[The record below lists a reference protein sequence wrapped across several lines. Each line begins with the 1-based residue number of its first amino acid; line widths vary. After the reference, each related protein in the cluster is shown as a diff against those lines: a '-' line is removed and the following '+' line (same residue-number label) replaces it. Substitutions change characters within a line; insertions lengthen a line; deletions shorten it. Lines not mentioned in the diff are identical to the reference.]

1 MLPSRAL
8 TSRHPQPGR
17 GGEPVAGTPSVHT
30 DEAVL
35 ITQPGLTDEAVLITQ
50 PGLTGDPG
58 LASPPGRTSARTAV
72 VRRRTLGPL
81 ALVTVAALTLA
92 ACSASSAPATGST
105 SGSGSASGDSS
116 ASGDATARTGTA
128 EPTSTVYPLT
138 LDNCGFEVT
147 VDAAPQRVLTIKS
160 STTEMLLALGL
171 QDRIVASAFLDG
183 PVPEWLS
190 DAASGSDAVTS
201 PLSTQAPGAEAVTE
215 VEPDLVYAGWES
227 NVTAESAGDR
237 GTLATLGVASYV
249 SPAAC
254 KGEAY
259 MPDPLTFDDVF
270 ADITEVG
277 SLFDVSEAAAELVA
291 QQRAELE
298 AVVPD
303 DRGLTALWYSSGTD
317 IPYVGAGIGAPQMI
331 MDAAGLTN
339 IAAGVHDTWTPFGW
353 EDVVA
358 ADPDVIVLVDAAWNT
373 AASKITMLEEN
384 PATTNLAAVQEKR
397 YVVVPFAATE
407 AGVRNVSAVSDVVE
421 QVGALAVGG
430 DDSAAG

>member
-1 MLPSRAL
+1 MLPSRPRAHRRPL
-8 TSRHPQPGR
+8 AP
-17 GGEPVAGTPSVHT
+17 
-30 DEAVL
+30 
-35 ITQPGLTDEAVLITQ
+35 
-50 PGLTGDPG
+50 
-58 LASPPGRTSARTAV
+58 LAS
-72 VRRRTLGPL
+72 L
-81 ALVTVAALTLA
+81 ASLTLVTVAAFTLA
-92 ACSASSAPATGST
+92 ACSASSAPATGNAADSSSSSGATASSGTST
-105 SGSGSASGDSS
+105 S
-116 ASGDATARTGTA
+116 ATT
-128 EPTSTVYPLT
+128 YPLT
-138 LDNCGFEVT
+138 LDSCGFEVT
-147 VDAAPQRVLTIKS
+147 VDSAPQRVLTIKS

-171 QDRIVASAFLDG
+171 SDRIAATAFLDG
-183 PVPEWLS
+183 PVPEWLT
-190 DAASGSDAVTS
+190 DAAEGNDAVTS

-227 NVTAESAGDR
+227 NLTAESAGDR

-249 SPAAC
+249 SPSAC

-277 SLFDVSEAAAELVA
+277 TIFDVQASAAELVA

-303 DRGLTALWYSSGTD
+303 ERGLTALWYSSGTD

-331 MDAAGLTN
+331 MEAAGLTN
-339 IAAGVHDTWTPFGW
+339 VAVDVHDTWTPFGW

-373 AASKITMLEEN
+373 ADSKIAMLEEN
-384 PATTNLAAVQEKR
+384 PATANLNAVQEQR
-397 YVVVPFAATE
+397 YVVIPFAGTE
-407 AGVRNVSAVSDVVE
+407 AGVRNVSAVSDVVK
-421 QVGALAVGG
+421 QVGALTVGT

>member
-1 MLPSRAL
+1 MLPSRHRPHRR
-8 TSRHPQPGR
+8 S
-17 GGEPVAGTPSVHT
+17 
-30 DEAVL
+30 
-35 ITQPGLTDEAVLITQ
+35 
-50 PGLTGDPG
+50 
-58 LASPPGRTSARTAV
+58 LAPLA
-72 VRRRTLGPL
+72 PL
-81 ALVTVAALTLA
+81 ALVTVAAFTLA
-92 ACSASSAPATGST
+92 ACSASSAPAP
-105 SGSGSASGDSS
+105 GSAADSS
-116 ASGDATARTGTA
+116 SSGGVTASSGTTASATT
-128 EPTSTVYPLT
+128 YPLT
-138 LDNCGFEVT
+138 LDSCGVEVT

-171 QDRIVASAFLDG
+171 ADRIAATAFLDG

-190 DAASGSDAVTS
+190 DAAAGNEAVAS

-227 NVTAESAGDR
+227 NLTAESAGDR

-249 SPAAC
+249 SPSAC

-277 SLFDVSEAAAELVA
+277 TIFDVQASAAELVA

-339 IAAGVHDTWTPFGW
+339 VAADVHDTWTPFGW

-373 AASKITMLEEN
+373 ADSKIAMLEEN
-384 PATTNLAAVQEKR
+384 PATANLNAVQEQR
-397 YVVVPFAATE
+397 YVVIPFAATE

-421 QVGALAVGG
+421 QVGALTVGT

>member
-1 MLPSRAL
+1 MLPSRPRAH
-8 TSRHPQPGR
+8 RRP
-17 GGEPVAGTPSVHT
+17 
-30 DEAVL
+30 
-35 ITQPGLTDEAVLITQ
+35 
-50 PGLTGDPG
+50 
-58 LASPPGRTSARTAV
+58 LARLAPLA
-72 VRRRTLGPL
+72 PL
-81 ALVTVAALTLA
+81 ALVTVAAFTLA
-92 ACSASSAPATGST
+92 ACSASSAPATGNAADSSSSGGATASSGTST
-105 SGSGSASGDSS
+105 S
-116 ASGDATARTGTA
+116 ATT
-128 EPTSTVYPLT
+128 YPLI
-138 LDNCGFEVT
+138 LDSCGFEVT

-171 QDRIVASAFLDG
+171 SDRIAATAFLDG

-190 DAASGSDAVTS
+190 DAAASNDAVTS

-227 NVTAESAGDR
+227 NLTAESAGDR

-249 SPAAC
+249 SPSAC

-277 SLFDVSEAAAELVA
+277 TIFDVQASAAELVA

-303 DRGLTALWYSSGTD
+303 ERGLTALWYSSGTD

-331 MDAAGLTN
+331 MEAAGLTN
-339 IAAGVHDTWTPFGW
+339 VAADVHDTWTPFGW

-373 AASKITMLEEN
+373 ADSKIAMLEEN
-384 PATTNLAAVQEKR
+384 PATANLNAVQEQR
-397 YVVVPFAATE
+397 YVVIPFAATE

-421 QVGALAVGG
+421 QVGAMTVGT

>member
-1 MLPSRAL
+1 MLPSLPRAP
-8 TSRHPQPGR
+8 RH
-17 GGEPVAGTPSVHT
+17 T
-30 DEAVL
+30 
-35 ITQPGLTDEAVLITQ
+35 
-50 PGLTGDPG
+50 
-58 LASPPGRTSARTAV
+58 LAPLA
-72 VRRRTLGPL
+72 PL
-81 ALVTVAALTLA
+81 ALVTVAAFTLA
-92 ACSASSAPATGST
+92 ACSASSAPATGSAADST
-105 SGSGSASGDSS
+105 SSDSPSSGGATAPSGASAS
-116 ASGDATARTGTA
+116 TTT
-128 EPTSTVYPLT
+128 YPLT
-138 LDNCGFEVT
+138 LDSCGFEVT
-147 VDAAPQRVLTIKS
+147 VDSAPQRVLTIKS

-171 QDRIVASAFLDG
+171 SDRIAATAFLDG

-190 DAASGSDAVTS
+190 DAAAGTRAVTS
-201 PLSTQAPGAEAVTE
+201 PLSDQAPGAEAVTE

-227 NVTAESAGDR
+227 NLTAESAGDR

-249 SPAAC
+249 SPSAC

-277 SLFDVSEAAAELVA
+277 TIFDVQAPASDLVA
-291 QQRAELE
+291 RQRAELE

-331 MDAAGLTN
+331 MEAAGLTN
-339 IAAGVHDTWTPFGW
+339 VAADVHDTWTPFGW

-373 AASKITMLEEN
+373 ADSKIAMLEEN
-384 PATTNLAAVQEKR
+384 PATANLNAVQEQR
-397 YVVVPFAATE
+397 YVVIPFAATE

-421 QVGALAVGG
+421 QVGALTVGT